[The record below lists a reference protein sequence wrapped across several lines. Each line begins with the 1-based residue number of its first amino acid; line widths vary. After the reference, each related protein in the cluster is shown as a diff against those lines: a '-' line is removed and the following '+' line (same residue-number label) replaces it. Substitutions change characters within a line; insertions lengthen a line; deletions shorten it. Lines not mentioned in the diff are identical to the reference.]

1 MRRLLVLFAVLAIVL
16 VSCDSD
22 ERSPLNSGSAG
33 KGTLSIVIADTD
45 DTSDDGTGALSKLAA
60 TEQID
65 QLEIRILASN
75 NSVVLTRTLAPE
87 GGVFSTTIEI
97 EPQNDLKVLCI
108 GMSDGVVEKFG
119 IDEDVDVAPGVTTT
133 AYISGWNQSY
143 TPAMSAITPS
153 PSEDG
158 NYTVVWTSV
167 HTAVQYDLQVADNA
181 GFADATLAYSGENVI
196 VNVTGKSPG
205 TYYYRAR
212 ASNSYNITS
221 DWSEATSVVV
231 NESGVVVEVPVLND
245 PGQSVDTGTEY
256 TVSWSDVA
264 GSESYTIEEATSVTF
279 AGASQQEVTGTSV
292 SFTHEVDDYTT
303 YYYRVRTNTGAG
315 SSGWSDAVDMVVLP
329 ETIIEPGELAIPIV
343 TDPGSSVSTGTE
355 YTVSWTAVEGA
366 TSYTLEEDVT
376 PSFDNAATQ
385 EIDGTSS
392 NMVHTVDEETIYY
405 YRVRANDADSSS
417 GWSNISDIIIKP
429 EIVVVLSAPVLVDPG
444 ASVLSGVEY
453 TISWAE
459 VAGAASYLLDEATT
473 VDFEDA
479 VTSEVIGD
487 SEVFTKEVTEN
498 TVYFYRIRAKNGE
511 EISDFSNAVDITVF
525 YEETVQGVPVLSD
538 PGASVLT
545 DEEYTLTWTAVE
557 SGISYTVEEATS
569 MAFDDAV
576 SQDVTETSVTFS
588 HSVTSSTAYYY
599 RVRAN
604 FTDGSGDW
612 SNAADMLVI
621 APDAQLEIPGVSVSS
636 DTVLSGDEYTVFW
649 NTIPDATMYIIMETE
664 SDAQDSPVQLIT
676 TDASYIFM
684 HDVEMLTEYGY
695 HVRAV
700 SDNSIST
707 WSEGITVTVT
717 IAPPAVPALVDPGES
732 IESDVE
738 YTLMWDPIE
747 EADSYV
753 VEESTTADFSADVVS
768 QNADAPGVV
777 FMHTVEEEV
786 TYYYRA
792 LARNA
797 GGDSDWSSVVDMLVT
812 PAELAPMAPTDLTI
826 TDVTASSVALSWTD
840 NSDDEDG
847 FSIEIMTFD
856 SDWSE
861 AATVEADET
870 SYRVLRL
877 GSNTE
882 YSFRIRA
889 YREDNYSDYSNE
901 VTDTTPGLVLEGRI
915 VYTSFRDNDYEIY
928 VVNVDGTGEVRLT
941 DAIGSDTNPS
951 WSNDGSTIAF
961 QTERNG
967 SEEIYLVGD
976 DGSNLRKVADGAY
989 PSFSPDGSQIV
1000 YEYNEDIWVINVDG
1014 TNPVQLTTNGGFDG
1028 EPSFSPDGTQI
1039 LYVSDRDDGDWE
1051 IYVMDIDGT
1060 NQQRLTFHEGYD
1072 QEPEFSPDGYEITF
1086 SRVVDGIDVDVY
1098 VMEPDGSNIRQLTED
1113 ADSYSSSWSPNGAGV
1128 VYTSSTNG
1136 KDEIFIMDSYG
1147 GNVIQVTNGGY
1158 NSRPEWS
1165 PF

>member
-1 MRRLLVLFAVLAIVL
+1 MRRLLVLFAVWAIVL

-22 ERSPLNSGSAG
+22 ERSPLDSSSAG
-33 KGTLSIVIADTD
+33 KGTLSIVIPDTD
-45 DTSDDGTGALSKLAA
+45 DNSNDEAGAVSKQAA

-75 NSVVLTRTLAPE
+75 NSVVLTRTLSPE
-87 GGVFSTTIEI
+87 DGVFKTTIEVD
-97 EPQNDLKVLCI
+97 PQNDLKVLCI
-108 GMSDGVVEKFG
+108 GLSDGVVEKFG

-143 TPAMSAITPS
+143 TPTMSAITPS

-158 NYTVVWTSV
+158 DYTVVWTSV
-167 HTAVQYDLQVADNA
+167 HTADQYDLQVADNA
-181 GFADATLAYSGENVI
+181 DFADATLAYSGENVI
-196 VNVTGKSPG
+196 LNVTGKSPG

-212 ASNSYNITS
+212 ASNAYNITS
-221 DWSEATSVVV
+221 DWSEGTSVVV
-231 NESGVVVEVPVLND
+231 NETGVVVEVPALND

-256 TVSWSDVA
+256 SVSWNSVA
-264 GSESYTIEEATSVTF
+264 GAESYTIEEATSVTF
-279 AGASQQEVTGTSV
+279 AGATQQEVTETSV
-292 SFTHEVDDYTT
+292 SITHDVDDYTT

-329 ETIIEPGELAIPIV
+329 ETVIDPGELAIPIV

-355 YTVSWTAVEGA
+355 YTVSWTTVEGA
-366 TSYTLEEDVT
+366 TSYTLEEDVS
-376 PSFDNAATQ
+376 PAFDSAVTQ
-385 EIDGTSS
+385 EVDVTSS

-405 YRVRANDADSSS
+405 YRVRANDAESSS
-417 GWSNISDIIIKP
+417 DWSNISDIIVKP
-429 EIVVVLSAPVLVDPG
+429 DIVVELSAPVLTDPG
-444 ASVLSGVEY
+444 ASVLS
-453 TISWAE
+453 
-459 VAGAASYLLDEATT
+459 
-473 VDFEDA
+473 
-479 VTSEVIGD
+479 
-487 SEVFTKEVTEN
+487 
-498 TVYFYRIRAKNGE
+498 
-511 EISDFSNAVDITVF
+511 
-525 YEETVQGVPVLSD
+525 
-538 PGASVLT
+538 

-557 SGISYTVEEATS
+557 NGVSYTVEEATS

-576 SQDVTETSVTFS
+576 SQDVTETSAVFS
-588 HSVTSSTAYYY
+588 HTVTASTGYYY
-599 RVRAN
+599 RVRVN
-604 FTDGSGDW
+604 STDESSDW
-612 SNAADMLVI
+612 SNAADMLII
-621 APDAQLEIPGVSVSS
+621 APDSQLEIPLVTVTSN
-636 DTVLSGDEYTVFW
+636 TVLSGEEYSVSW
-649 NTIPDATMYIIMETE
+649 DAVPDATMYIVMETG
-664 SDAQDSPVQLIT
+664 SDALDSPAQYLT
-676 TDASYIFM
+676 SDTSMTFM
-684 HDVEMLTEYGY
+684 HDVAIQTEYGY
-695 HVRAV
+695 QVRALG
-700 SDNSIST
+700 DNTIST
-707 WSEGITVTVT
+707 WSDAIMVTVT
-717 IAPPAVPALVDPGES
+717 IAPPAVPALADPGES
-732 IESDVE
+732 VESEIE
-738 YTLMWDPIE
+738 YTLMWDPVE
-747 EADSYV
+747 DAGLYV
-753 VEESTTADFSADVVS
+753 VEESTIDDFSADVVS
-768 QNADAPGVV
+768 VNADAPGVS
-777 FMHTVEEEV
+777 FAHTVEEDV
-786 TYYYRA
+786 TYYYRV

-797 GGDSDWSSVVDMLVT
+797 GGDSDWSAVVDMIVT
-812 PAELAPMAPTDLTI
+812 PAVLVPMAPTDLTI

-856 SDWSE
+856 SNWSE

-877 GSNTE
+877 GSNAE

-901 VTDTTPGLVLEGRI
+901 VTDTTLGLVLEGRI

-928 VVNVDGTGEVRLT
+928 IVNVDGTGEVRLT
-941 DAIGSDTNPS
+941 DTIGSDTNPS
-951 WSNDGSTIAF
+951 WSLDGSMIAF
-961 QTERNG
+961 QSERNG
-967 SEEIYLVGD
+967 IEEIYLIGD

-1028 EPSFSPDGTQI
+1028 EPSFSPDGSQI
-1039 LYVSDRDDGDWE
+1039 LFVSDRADGDWE
-1051 IYVMDIDGT
+1051 VYVMDSDGA

-1128 VYTSSTNG
+1128 VFTSSING

-1147 GNVIQVTNGGY
+1147 GNVTQVTNGGY